1 MNVNIKTIYALISL
15 ADMALSKTGTMIR
28 ASDVANKYGIPPRFL
43 ETTLN
48 ELKAKGV
55 INSRRGVNGGFF
67 LTKQPS
73 EITLLDIIKVTESS
87 EKIFE
92 CSNLPN
98 KNLCV
103 FKEIFNE
110 LDKIVGSYLNSIT
123 IEDLSK
129 NLETTKITTDF
140 II

>member
-1 MNVNIKTIYALISL
+1 MNLNIKTIYALIAL
-15 ADMALSKTGTMIR
+15 ADMALIKTGTMIK
-28 ASDVANKYGIPPRFL
+28 ASDIADKYGIPPRFL

-48 ELKAKGV
+48 ELKTKGI

-92 CSNLPN
+92 CSALPN

-103 FKEIFNE
+103 FKEVFNE
-110 LDKIVGSYLNSIT
+110 LDKIVVSYFSNIT
-123 IEDLSK
+123 IGDLSK
-129 NLETTKITTDF
+129 RLENEKITTDF
-140 II
+140 VI

>member
-1 MNVNIKTIYALISL
+1 MNVNIKTIYALIAL
-15 ADMALSKTGTMIR
+15 ADIALRKTGTMIK
-28 ASDVANKYGIPPRFL
+28 ASDVADKYGIPPRFL

-48 ELKAKGV
+48 ELKTKGI

-67 LTKQPS
+67 ITKQTS
-73 EITLLDIIKVTESS
+73 EITLLDIIRVTESS

-92 CSNLPN
+92 CSTLPN

-103 FKEIFNE
+103 FKDIFNE
-110 LDKIVGSYLNSIT
+110 LDKIIVSYFSNIT
-123 IEDLSK
+123 IQDLSK